1 MTGFEA
7 QTQLEQ
13 LLVRAFDH
21 PTDAAAYQAFSR
33 ELTGVVL
40 GVLGRREPH
49 GFQPLV
55 LSPLGAPGVCVFS
68 HPARFETFTN
78 DLMLPAPG
86 WEVRAEPARPLFEW
100 AVANELTV
108 LLNPGS
114 GYGKDFPAFEL
125 RRFLR
130 GQWV

>member
-1 MTGFEA
+1 MSGFQP
-7 QTQLEQ
+7 QTPLEG
-13 LLVRAFDH
+13 LLVRAFDR
-21 PTDAAAYQAFSR
+21 PTDAVAYQNFTR
-33 ELTGVVL
+33 ELLVTVV
-40 GVLGRREPH
+40 GVLGRHEPH

-78 DLMLPAPG
+78 DLMLPGPG
-86 WEVRAEPARPLFEW
+86 WEVRPEPARALFDW
-100 AVANELTV
+100 AVTNELTV

-125 RRFLR
+125 RRFLHGR
-130 GQWV
+130 WV